1 MKQTRANFGSRRPR
15 ARLGGCFVLVALLA
29 LPAPA
34 VELQLVP
41 FDDLGKTVDKLVKER
56 PIVNPISTP
65 NGVEM
70 KQIGIDY
77 TGWARNVLLDGKPV
91 FERYYEGKYIDRL
104 PVAKADLKPGDHTIW
119 PGNHVFTVGT
129 DGAISTKSPELEIAG
144 DVVKIKCYPVTLGAY
159 VGNPAE
165 EVPVTMRTAP
175 LPNLTI
181 RDAADAEAEKPR
193 ELLAAE
199 AKSGEKLQFCPLT
212 LWLPANTAGDG
223 YLVHPLGLRFHLD
236 AGGVKP
242 AE

>member
-91 FERYYEGKYIDRL
+91 FERYYEGKYITRSG
-104 PVAKADLKPGDHTIW
+104 PAT
-119 PGNHVFTVGT
+119 T
-129 DGAISTKSPELEIAG
+129 SSPSGRMARFRQRA
-144 DVVKIKCYPVTLGAY
+144 PSSRS
-159 VGNPAE
+159 PA
-165 EVPVTMRTAP
+165 T
-175 LPNLTI
+175 
-181 RDAADAEAEKPR
+181 
-193 ELLAAE
+193 
-199 AKSGEKLQFCPLT
+199 S
-212 LWLPANTAGDG
+212 
-223 YLVHPLGLRFHLD
+223 
-236 AGGVKP
+236 
-242 AE
+242 